1 MKKLTCFCGNS
12 FEIDLENKI
21 DLLKNPEISDK
32 ILENN
37 FLEYKCP
44 SCGKI
49 LKPEYTLEFFGENLS
64 LTMIPEIE
72 RDSLLAGNIELQT
85 DQVVVGYPELKEKFI
100 IQKFSYDDKIIELIK
115 LYILKKINS
124 NLDIKILFSNMENN
138 NLIFHI
144 FGLKEKE
151 TGISK
156 IPEHIYTSINKNL
169 NERLKD
175 PEILGLLS
183 LPYRSVNKIS
193 TEVN

>member
-1 MKKLTCFCGNS
+1 MKKLTCFCGTN

-21 DLLKNPEISDK
+21 DLNKNPEISEQ
-32 ILENN
+32 ILENK

-44 SCGKI
+44 ACGKL
-49 LKPEYTLEFFGENLS
+49 LKPEYKLEFSGEDLS

-72 RDSLLAGNIELQT
+72 RDSLLTGKIELET
-85 DQVVVGYPELKEKFI
+85 DQVVVGYPELREKFI
-100 IQKFSYDDKIIELIK
+100 IQKFSYDDNIIELIK
-115 LYILKKINS
+115 LYILKKINL
-124 NLDIKILFSNMENN
+124 NLDIRILFSDVENN

-144 FGLKEKE
+144 FGLKENE

-156 IPEHIYTSINKNL
+156 IPEHIYNSISENL
-169 NERLKD
+169 KERLKD
-175 PEILGLLS
+175 PEITGLLS

>member
-1 MKKLTCFCGNS
+1 MKILTCFCGTS

-21 DLLKNPEISDK
+21 ELSKKPEISDL
-32 ILENN
+32 ILENK
-37 FLEYKCP
+37 FLVYKCP
-44 SCGKI
+44 SCSKI
-49 LKPEYTLEFFGENLS
+49 LKPEYKLEFFGENPS

-72 RDSLLAGNIELQT
+72 RDSFLAGNIELQT
-85 DQVVVGYPELKEKFI
+85 EQVVVGYPELREKFI
-100 IQKFSYDDKIIELIK
+100 IQKLSFDDRIIELIK

-124 NLDIKILFSNMENN
+124 NLDIRILFSNVENN

-144 FGLKEKE
+144 LGLKEKE

-156 IPEHIYTSINKNL
+156 IPEHIYNSINENL
-169 NERLKD
+169 KERLKD
-175 PEILGLLS
+175 PEISGLLS